1 MAKHYRHNMLWPG
14 PQEKS
19 MNIRSVLPLIV
30 LVTTITSA
38 QTYSVTDLGTLGGNA
53 TEAHAINGVGQV
65 TGSSNLNTSTSHAF
79 LYSGG
84 RLIDIGSLGGS
95 SALGLG
101 INTSGQI
108 AGYSTQADGSYRGF
122 LYSNG
127 VMTALPTLSGNY
139 GTAYGINNSGQIVGN
154 GVTASGIQAGVL
166 IQNGTVTDI
175 GNLGGVDGTYAN
187 AINNLGQIV
196 GLSYNAQGNFLA
208 FLWQNGT
215 MTSLGTLGGQWSQ
228 AYGIND
234 SGQVTGTAYLK
245 GNTGPHAFLFSH
257 GKMIDLDGRSSILQS
272 WGFGINGGGVVVGH
286 MQLRNGQ
293 VHAMAVLNQRMQ
305 DLNKL
310 IPSGSGWVLEEAYAI
325 NDAGQIVGYGA
336 FQGKTRGFLLTP
348 Q

>member
-1 MAKHYRHNMLWPG
+1 MKT
-14 PQEKS
+14 S
-19 MNIRSVLPLIV
+19 SVLPLIA
-30 LVTTITSA
+30 LLATLASG
-38 QTYSVTDLGTLGGNA
+38 QTYSVIDLGTLGGNA
-53 TEAHAINGVGQV
+53 TIAHAINGAGQV

-84 RLIDIGSLGGS
+84 KLTDIGSLGGN

-108 AGYSTQADGSYRGF
+108 TGYSTQADGSYRGF

-139 GTAYGINNSGQIVGN
+139 GTAYGINDAGQIVGN

-196 GLSYNAQGNFLA
+196 GLSYNKQGNFLA
-208 FLWQNGT
+208 FLWQNGN
-215 MTSLGTLGGQWSQ
+215 MSSLGTLGGQWSQ
-228 AYGIND
+228 AYGINN
-234 SGQVTGTAYLK
+234 SSQVTGVAYLK
-245 GNTGPHAFLFSH
+245 GNTGPHVFLFSN
-257 GKMIDLDGRSSILQS
+257 GKMTDLDRRGGTVQS
-272 WGFGINGGGVVVGH
+272 WGFAINSAGLIVGKMQVKGGQFV
-286 MQLRNGQ
+286 NF
-293 VHAMAVLNQRMQ
+293 HAMVVQNGRMQ

-310 IPSGSGWVLEEAYAI
+310 IPAGSGWVLDEAYSI
-325 NDAGQIVGYGA
+325 NDAGQIVGYGEL
-336 FQGKTRGFLLTP
+336 QGKTRGFLLTP